1 MSSLIKSSR
10 SQVLVVGGGMAGFVL
25 GLTLAKQGMAV
36 TIVDREKAS
45 SVLSQS
51 YDGRASAIAHASAN
65 IFKSIG
71 LWKTLEDAASPI
83 FDIRVADG
91 HPLRGISPL
100 FLHYDHTD
108 LGDEP
113 FGYII
118 ENRAIREAL
127 HAEGN
132 RTPGLQIISPACV
145 SALESDGYSAAAHT
159 EEGACIEA
167 DLVVAADGRN
177 STLRNLSG
185 IGHTE
190 HRYEQKSIVC
200 TVVHER
206 EHQGVAVEL
215 FLPNGPFA
223 MLPMTLNRSNVVWTD
238 RSDLADY
245 YLDLSEESFLEELY
259 QRFGDWLGAVE
270 LTGPRFAFPLGVL
283 HADRYTD
290 TRLALIGD
298 AAHAIHPIA
307 GQGLNLGLRDVAALA
322 ELIVDAKRL
331 GLDIGSSAVLERY
344 ERWRRFDNV
353 VLIAV
358 TDSLNRLFSN
368 DVGPIRLARDLG
380 LSMVNKM
387 PPAKKFLMR
396 HAMGYVGDLPRLVR
410 GKDL

>member
-1 MSSLIKSSR
+1 
-10 SQVLVVGGGMAGFVL
+10 MAGFVL

-71 LWKTLEDAASPI
+71 LWKTLEDAASTI

-190 HRYEQKSIVC
+190 HRY
-200 TVVHER
+200 
-206 EHQGVAVEL
+206 
-215 FLPNGPFA
+215 
-223 MLPMTLNRSNVVWTD
+223 
-238 RSDLADY
+238 
-245 YLDLSEESFLEELY
+245 
-259 QRFGDWLGAVE
+259 
-270 LTGPRFAFPLGVL
+270 
-283 HADRYTD
+283 
-290 TRLALIGD
+290 
-298 AAHAIHPIA
+298 
-307 GQGLNLGLRDVAALA
+307 
-322 ELIVDAKRL
+322 
-331 GLDIGSSAVLERY
+331 
-344 ERWRRFDNV
+344 
-353 VLIAV
+353 
-358 TDSLNRLFSN
+358 
-368 DVGPIRLARDLG
+368 
-380 LSMVNKM
+380 
-387 PPAKKFLMR
+387 
-396 HAMGYVGDLPRLVR
+396 
-410 GKDL
+410 

>member
-1 MSSLIKSSR
+1 
-10 SQVLVVGGGMAGFVL
+10 MAGFVL

-132 RTPGLQIISPACV
+132 RTPGLQIISPVCV

-159 EEGACIEA
+159 KEGACIEA

-206 EHQGVAVEL
+206 EHQGVAEL
-215 FLPNGPFA
+215 FLPNGPS

-259 QRFGDWLGAVE
+259 QRFGDWLGAIE

-344 ERWRRFDNV
+344 ERWRHFDNV

-380 LSMVNKM
+380 LSMVNKI